1 MESSQSTQLQLA
13 NACVCQDQ
21 PGSSTSETL
30 FKHPMIVD
38 TQEETRAK
46 YAERRARNNQAVR
59 KSRCKRKEKY
69 EKLQDEARNVL
80 EFNRLLR
87 GQLMNFY
94 TVLSIAVPPDSEL
107 LKQSDAANYID
118 HVLQKEK

>member
-1 MESSQSTQLQLA
+1 
-13 NACVCQDQ
+13 
-21 PGSSTSETL
+21 
-30 FKHPMIVD
+30 MIVD

-69 EKLQDEARNVL
+69 EKVCLIAFLQILKPFLQLQDEARNVL

-107 LKQSDAANYID
+107 LKQSDAGKNNDNI
-118 HVLQKEK
+118 HI